1 MFFTEHFIHFRI
13 VFMVMTDILKTPKS
27 NSNLHMSV
35 TIFAFF
41 HSVEHWLLLAF
52 LMFPSVET
60 VTYFTWRFLIAIY
73 SLSTLVRE
81 IPTWYQH
88 ERKVW
93 KKIRN
98 KAKDKKTSPHFVEGA
113 TIKLD
118 KQTLHWTN
126 KSENWSNF
134 WRLHRRY
141 IPKYFNMCTPKN
153 YCKKLKY

>member
-13 VFMVMTDILKTPKS
+13 VFMVTTDILKTPKS
-27 NSNLHMSV
+27 NSNFHMSV

-41 HSVEHWLLLAF
+41 HSVEHWLLKLAF

-113 TIKLD
+113 TIKLE
-118 KQTLHWTN
+118 QTKAKIGVTFEDFTEDIFRSILTCALQ
-126 KSENWSNF
+126 
-134 WRLHRRY
+134 R
-141 IPKYFNMCTPKN
+141 TTVKN
-153 YCKKLKY
+153 